1 MSRKTQDLNPT
12 LNRPTTNYRLLSVT
26 QAAAMLGLA
35 PGTLNK
41 GRVTGGDFPPYIKIS
56 RSVRYRESS
65 LISWLDGHAEH
76 NTVAQSKAA

>member
-1 MSRKTQDLNPT
+1 MSRNTHT
-12 LNRPTTNYRLLSVT
+12 LGDRMLTVVE
-26 QAAAMLGLA
+26 AAGMLGLA

-41 GRVTGGDFPPYIKIS
+41 GRVNGGDFPPYIKIG